1 MRNIWLLGSRIFP
14 IKSIHRESD
23 VYSFGVVLVEL
34 LIRQKAISQTRSEEG
49 RNLASYFIM
58 EMEEDV
64 LFNISDAQV
73 LEDAPKEEIII
84 VAKIAERCLNL
95 NGRNRPTMNEV
106 AMELEGIIQK
116 SKRSATFE
124 AQRNYD
130 EDEYIRT
137 SR

>member
-23 VYSFGVVLVEL
+23 VYNFGVVLVEL
-34 LIRQKAISQTRSEEG
+34 LTRQEAISQTRSEEG
-49 RNLASYFIM
+49 RNLASYFIIA
-58 EMEEDV
+58 MEEDV
-64 LFNISDAQV
+64 LFDISDAQV